1 MTHVVT
7 AWLLVV
13 AALIGAVATPARAQ
27 DPLGRDTPRGAME
40 GYLHASR
47 EGDYERATEYLDLRR
62 VPRAERAAQGRRLAR
77 DLRIV
82 LDQTLWV
89 QPGALSDDPLG
100 NRDDGLAP
108 PLERVGTIRTSRGP
122 VDVLLE
128 RIPGDNEA
136 PLWKIASATV
146 ASVPGLARE
155 FGYGALGDILPAPLF
170 EIRLL
175 EVALWQ
181 WIALLVLLAL
191 AAGLS
196 WLVVVA
202 LTRALTPVA
211 ARLAPHM
218 HERLLRAGAGPARLA
233 VALAIFAM
241 GMLGL
246 GLALPARAALS
257 GVLKALVVVTIAWAL
272 LRVTDLLAM
281 VTRERLALAGRSAAI
296 GMVPLGTKV
305 VKLAV
310 LTLTGL
316 AMLQN
321 LGINVTG
328 VLAGLGIG
336 GLAVAL
342 AAQKT
347 VENLFGGVSV
357 IIDQPVRVG
366 DFCRFGDKVGI
377 VEEIGLRSTRVR
389 TLDRTV
395 IAIPNAEFS
404 SLHLENFARRDKI
417 WLSAQLGLRYET
429 TPDQLRWILV
439 EIRKLL
445 YAHPRVDPDPARIRF
460 VGFGA
465 YSLDL
470 EVFAYVKTT
479 DFGEFLAIRQDIYLR
494 MMDIVAASGTGFAFP
509 SQTTYLAR
517 DTGLDAARSQKAEA
531 EVQSWREQG
540 ELYLPEFPPEKVAA
554 LSATLPYPPDGAP
567 VAQRT

>member
-13 AALIGAVATPARAQ
+13 AALVGAVAAPARAQ
-27 DPLGRDTPRGAME
+27 DALGRDTPRGAMQ
-40 GYLHASR
+40 GYLRATR
-47 EGDYERATEYLDLRR
+47 EADYERATEYLDLRR

-89 QPGALSDDPLG
+89 APEALSDDPLG
-100 NRDDGLAP
+100 TRDDGLAP
-108 PLERVGTIRTSRGP
+108 ALERVGTIRTSRGP

-128 RIPGDNEA
+128 RIPGDNGTS
-136 PLWKIASATV
+136 LWKIAAATV

-181 WIALLVLLAL
+181 WIALLALLGL
-191 AAGLS
+191 AAAVS
-196 WLVVVA
+196 WLVVAA
-202 LTRALTPVA
+202 LTRAARPVA

-218 HERLLRAGAGPARLA
+218 HERLLRAGAAPARLA

-241 GMLGL
+241 GALGL
-246 GLALPARAALS
+246 GLALPVRAALS
-257 GVLKALVVVTIAWAL
+257 GVLKALVIVTIAWAL
-272 LRVTDLLAM
+272 LRVTDLLGM
-281 VTRERLALAGRSAAI
+281 VARERLARAGRSAAI

-305 VKLAV
+305 VKGAV

-347 VENLFGGVSV
+347 VENLFGGVSLIV
-357 IIDQPVRVG
+357 DQPVRIG
-366 DFCRFGDKVGI
+366 DFCRFGDRIGV

-395 IAIPNAEFS
+395 IAIPNAEFAT
-404 SLHLENFARRDKI
+404 LQLENFTKRDRI
-417 WLSAQLGLRYET
+417 WLRPTIRLRYET
-429 TPDQLRWILV
+429 TPDQLRWVLV
-439 EIRKLL
+439 EVRKVL
-445 YAHPRVDPDPARIRF
+445 YGHPLVDPDPARIRF
-460 VGFGA
+460 VGFGPH
-465 YSLDL
+465 SLDL
-470 EVFAYVKTT
+470 EVFAYVRVT
-479 DFGEFLAIRQDIYLR
+479 DFGEFLAIQQDILLR
-494 MMDIVAASGTGFAFP
+494 IMDVVAASGTALAIP
-509 SQTTYLAR
+509 AQINYLGR
-517 DTGLDAARSQKAEA
+517 DSTLNAERSRAAEA
-531 EVQSWREQG
+531 QVRAWRERG
-540 ELYLPEFPPEKVAA
+540 ELYLPEFPPEKIAA